1 MLALLVT
8 FIGGAGAA
16 ALPPTLTALEP
27 AAPTGSCKAALATDC
42 GAVTKSDSSG
52 ACLACVG
59 QHQQDLRAAGCSS
72 AAVANYCTVTPTD
85 CVITSKLYAGGA
97 VPDNRTV
104 CTKQIQTAI
113 DACHAAHPAGARVV
127 VPKGAFKTGSLMLRS
142 NLELHLEAGAGLY
155 GSDDWNEYPVVSGLP
170 FGTMFR
176 ALISGYNLTN
186 VAITGSNRAVP
197 ASGNSAVDS
206 IVDGVGWSWWCIGK
220 HMPVWPVPYCRHFNP
235 ANKTLKHGLLLP
247 KLVEL
252 FNCTGVTVANFT
264 AQNSPFWTVVPTYSR
279 DVVVQRMT
287 IQNPRNVGQTDGV
300 DPDSCVNCVVEDC
313 HIDVGDDGVSIKAYN
328 VAGVG
333 PAPCVNVTIRRTDVI
348 SRNICV
354 GAATE
359 GGVRDIVFEDMTVGS
374 PDAVTSP
381 WAIKFKVSTGNL
393 RNITFRR
400 LKLGRIGDTPWM
412 YPTGAPGDAFHI
424 DILGKPGATVTP
436 PTMQGLTFE
445 DISVVAVKSVGHIS
459 GPVGSPIKNLTL
471 RNITVAKAGV
481 RWAGCHNVDKASLV
495 IEDVSPPLDCE

>member
-1 MLALLVT
+1 M
-8 FIGGAGAA
+8 
-16 ALPPTLTALEP
+16 
-27 AAPTGSCKAALATDC
+27 
-42 GAVTKSDSSG
+42 
-52 ACLACVG
+52 
-59 QHQQDLRAAGCSS
+59 
-72 AAVANYCTVTPTD
+72 
-85 CVITSKLYAGGA
+85 
-97 VPDNRTV
+97 
-104 CTKQIQTAI
+104 
-113 DACHAAHPAGARVV
+113 
-127 VPKGAFKTGSLMLRS
+127 
-142 NLELHLEAGAGLY
+142 
-155 GSDDWNEYPVVSGLP
+155 
-170 FGTMFR
+170 
-176 ALISGYNLTN
+176 
-186 VAITGSNRAVP
+186 
-197 ASGNSAVDS
+197 DS

-279 DVVVQRMT
+279 DVLVQRMT

-300 DPDSCVNCVVEDC
+300 DPDSCVNWVVEDC

-381 WAIKFKVSTGNL
+381 WAIKFKVSTGHL

-400 LKLGRIGDTPWM
+400 LKIGQIGDTPWM

-424 DILGKPGATVTP
+424 DILGKPGATAAP
-436 PTMQGLTFE
+436 PTMEGLTFE
-445 DISVVAVKSVGHIS
+445 DISVVAVKSVGHIT
-459 GPVGSPIKNLTL
+459 GPVGSLIKNLTL
-471 RNITVAKAGV
+471 RNISVAKAGA
-481 RWAGCHNVDKASLV
+481 RWGGCRNVDKASLV
-495 IEDVSPPLDCE
+495 MENVSPPLDCN